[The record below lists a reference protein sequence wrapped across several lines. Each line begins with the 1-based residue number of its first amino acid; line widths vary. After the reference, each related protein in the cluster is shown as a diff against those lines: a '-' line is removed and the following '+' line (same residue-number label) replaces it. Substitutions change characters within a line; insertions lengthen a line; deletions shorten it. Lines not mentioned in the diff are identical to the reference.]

1 MEYVLIF
8 STPGAPR
15 LAIFETWVYP
25 TDDTFLV
32 TTQIPPGESAHHLR
46 PANVHYIAIT
56 KREARLASKAQD
68 ATLGTLDALKLVR
81 RGFPPEETRLR
92 ENQAS
97 LNVD

>member
-15 LAIFETWVYP
+15 LAIFEMWVYP

-32 TTQIPPGESAHHLR
+32 TTQIPPWVHLT
-46 PANVHYIAIT
+46 H
-56 KREARLASKAQD
+56 
-68 ATLGTLDALKLVR
+68 LKLVR